1 MSLLTWLLA
10 GFGTVLVIA
19 LVGMAWILVRVH
31 MRPGDLRDEDEPCEY
46 NGDRL

>member
-1 MSLLTWLLA
+1 MTALTWLLA

-31 MRPGDLRDEDEPCEY
+31 MRPGDLRDEDQCSDY
-46 NGDRL
+46 DRYP